1 MKKGII
7 VGTALVGIAGGFI
20 LAQGTLFSSAEV
32 QIKASEAKKI
42 ALEAYD
48 GKVVD
53 FEFDQDDRV
62 PHYDFDIKNGNE
74 KAEVTVDAISG
85 AVTIKEVEA
94 AKNTVVEKVEDTAGA
109 VKSDTQIAINN
120 ATNKVANSTGVVEK
134 NSEKVNEPVKET
146 SKAVQA
152 QISKAEAI
160 NIAYTVA
167 KGTVIKTELD
177 TDDGRTTYEIELRD
191 GNIEYDVEIDATNG
205 KILKFEQDF
214 EDDDY

>member
-191 GNIEYDVEIDATNG
+191 GNIEYDVEIDATTG
-205 KILKFEQDF
+205 KILTFEQDF